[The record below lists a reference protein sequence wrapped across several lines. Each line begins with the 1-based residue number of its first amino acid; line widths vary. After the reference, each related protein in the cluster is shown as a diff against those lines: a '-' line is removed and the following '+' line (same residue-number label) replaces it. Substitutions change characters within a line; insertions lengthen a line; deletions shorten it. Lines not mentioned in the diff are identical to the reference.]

1 MRKFLPVVTLVA
13 ASGCGYE
20 GQPLPPLANIPGP
33 VIGLSAA
40 QLGSELVVRFSPP
53 SLTMEAMPIQS
64 VLQLDVRVGQGGE
77 HFDEDMWAASARKL
91 AGGTTKD
98 GVFQYETNV
107 TVWADH
113 EVTVGARA
121 IGSNGKPSIWSFATV
136 SIVQPPEPPGNI
148 KADNTAAGVRL
159 DWNGLG
165 SAFRIYRKTGDGEFL
180 QIADAEKSPWT
191 DNTSQFGQPYEYKLQ
206 TVVKLP
212 DNHEATSQFSPPVT
226 ITPVD
231 VFPPATPSGLRVTAT
246 PNSFELSWNG
256 NAEPDLASY
265 RVYRSV
271 NGGPFEKVAEVQ
283 LPAFSDKEVQ
293 HGKDYSYEVSAVD
306 RLANESPRS
315 RPVEGRLQ

>member
-1 MRKFLPVVTLVA
+1 MRKFLPVVALLA

-33 VIGLSAA
+33 VIGLSAT

-53 SLTMEAMPIQS
+53 SQTLEAMPIQS
-64 VLQLDVRVGQGGE
+64 VLDLDVRVGPGEE
-77 HFDEDMWAASARKL
+77 HFDEQTWAASARKL

-107 TVWADH
+107 TAWADR

-121 IGSNGKPSIWSFATV
+121 IGNNGKPSTWSFATV
-136 SIVQPPEPPGNI
+136 PIVQSPQPPGNV
-148 KADNTAAGVRL
+148 KAENTAAGVRL
-159 DWNGLG
+159 EWNGLG
-165 SAFRIYRKTGDGEFL
+165 SAFRIYRKTGEGEFL

-191 DNTSQFGQPYEYKLQ
+191 DNTSQFGQKYEYELQ
-206 TVVKLP
+206 TLVKLP
-212 DNHEATSQFSPPVT
+212 DNHEATSEFSPPVT
-226 ITPVD
+226 IAPVD
-231 VFPPATPSGLRVTAT
+231 IFPPATPSGLQVTTA

-256 NAEPDLASY
+256 DTEPDLASY

-271 NGGPFEKVAEVQ
+271 AGGPFEKVADVQ

-293 HGKDYSYEVSAVD
+293 KGKDYRYEVSAVD
-306 RLANESPRS
+306 RLGNESPRS
-315 RPVEGRLQ
+315 QSAEGHLQ

>member
-1 MRKFLPVVTLVA
+1 MRKFLPVVALLA

-33 VIGLSAA
+33 VIGLSAT

-53 SLTMEAMPIQS
+53 SLTMEALPIQS
-64 VLQLDVRVGQGGE
+64 VLELDVRVGPGGE
-77 HFDEDMWAASARKL
+77 HFDEDAWAASARKL

-98 GVFQYETNV
+98 GVFQYQTNV
-107 TVWADH
+107 TVWADR

-121 IGSNGKPSIWSFATV
+121 IGGNGKPSTWSFATIP
-136 SIVQPPEPPGNI
+136 IVAPPQPPGNV

-159 DWNGLG
+159 EWNGLG
-165 SAFRIYRKTGDGEFL
+165 SSFRIYRKTGEGEFL

-191 DNTSQFGQPYEYKLQ
+191 DNTSQFGQNYEYKLQ

-212 DNHEATSQFSPPVT
+212 DNHEATSQFSPPVAV
-226 ITPVD
+226 TPVD
-231 VFPPATPSGLRVTAT
+231 KFPPATPSGLQLTAA

-256 NAEPDLASY
+256 NTEPDLASY

-271 NGGPFEKVAEVQ
+271 NGGPFEKVGEVQ
-283 LPAFSDKEVQ
+283 LPAFSDKDVQ
-293 HGKDYSYEVSAVD
+293 QGKDYRYEVSAVD
-306 RLANESPRS
+306 RLGNESPRS
-315 RPVEGRLQ
+315 QPAEGRLQ